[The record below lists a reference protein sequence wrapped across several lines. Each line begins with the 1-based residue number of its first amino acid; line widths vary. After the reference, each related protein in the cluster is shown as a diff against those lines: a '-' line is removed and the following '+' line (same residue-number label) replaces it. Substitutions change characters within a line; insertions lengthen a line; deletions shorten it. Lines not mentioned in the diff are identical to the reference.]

1 MDDAIPPVTPPPPA
15 YPPPP
20 PLIVPPSQP
29 RPQKR
34 GRGWMVFAI
43 ILIVLLCLSV
53 LLNFGLFAGSVARVS
68 GSRSVGSSRVAG
80 PRLDETI
87 LEDNRASAKI
97 AVIDVNGIITGSP
110 LNQEGY
116 SMVDVIQ
123 AQLDRAQED
132 NRVKAVILRVDSPGG
147 EVLASDEISDAI
159 KNFQTGKKS
168 NGSDSDNGKPKPV
181 IVSMGNLAASGGYY
195 ISAPCRY
202 IVANKMTL
210 TGSIGVIMHGF
221 NYRGLLD
228 KVGVAPEVYKSGKF
242 KDMMSPTREPGEVT
256 QEERDMVQKLINE
269 VYGDFKDV
277 VEKGR
282 SEAHEKNKSQGHEG
296 QALADNWADYADG
309 RVLSGTEAEKLGFV
323 DEVGNFQTAVDRAK
337 SLGGITGDANL
348 IQYPE
353 RYDLSDLFHI
363 FGETKAQ
370 QPSVKIDL
378 GFDGPKLQEGRLYFM
393 SPVLSH

>member
-1 MDDAIPPVTPPPPA
+1 MEDANPPVTPPPPVYSA
-15 YPPPP
+15 PPPV
-20 PLIVPPSQP
+20 IIPPSQP
-29 RPQKR
+29 RSPKR
-34 GRGWMVFAI
+34 SRGWMVFAI
-43 ILIVLLCLSV
+43 VLLVMLILSV
-53 LLNFGLFAGSVARVS
+53 LVNFSQLAGRVMRVG
-68 GSRSVGSSRVAG
+68 GSRSVGPARLAG

-87 LEDNRASAKI
+87 LEDNHASAKI
-97 AVIDVNGIITGSP
+97 AVIDVDGVISGSP
-110 LNQEGY
+110 INQQGY
-116 SMVDVIQ
+116 SMVDVIK
-123 AQLDRAQED
+123 AQLDQAQED

-168 NGSDSDNGKPKPV
+168 NGSEADNARGKPV

-202 IVANKMTL
+202 IIANKMTI

-242 KDMMSPTREPGEVT
+242 KDMMSPTREPEEVT
-256 QEERDMVQKLINE
+256 QEERDMVQSLINE

-277 VEKGR
+277 VKKGR
-282 SEAHEKNKSQGHEG
+282 TDAHEQNKSEGH
-296 QALADNWADYADG
+296 ALADNWTDYADG

-323 DEVGNFQTAVDRAK
+323 DEVGNFQTAVERAK
-337 SLGGITGDANL
+337 SFGGISGDANL
-348 IQYPE
+348 VQYPE
-353 RYDLSDLFHI
+353 RYDISDLFHI

-370 QPSVKIDL
+370 TSVKLDL
-378 GFDGPKLQEGRLYFM
+378 GFDAPRLQEGRLYFM
-393 SPVLSH
+393 SSVLSH